1 MHKVKFPREF
11 KIYLP
16 LIILFVFLLMLMPRT
31 GNFNYDYKKGSP
43 WMYETL
49 IAQFD
54 FPVLKTEAE
63 MQEEKETAGSGIIP
77 YYKYSDEVTAESLK
91 AVEEAELGQYDT
103 LRTRI
108 QEIFSSIYSRG
119 VISDLDEGAG
129 NTSVIYIQ
137 RDKRASKYP
146 ISEIYRVSDA
156 RDELLAGLKHSGIAC
171 NFDSLCRYGGIYAML
186 VPNLLF
192 DQQTTDLVH
201 DEAVDYISPTSGIV
215 NAGQLIVSHGEIIT
229 AEIEQL
235 LDSYKAEYENSIGYG
250 GPVFLL

>member
-63 MQEEKETAGSGIIP
+63 MQEERETAGSGIIP

-108 QEIFSSIYSRG
+108 QEIFSSIYS
-119 VISDLDEGAG
+119 IHSLAWSD
-129 NTSVIYIQ
+129 NNI
-137 RDKRASKYP
+137 
-146 ISEIYRVSDA
+146 
-156 RDELLAGLKHSGIAC
+156 
-171 NFDSLCRYGGIYAML
+171 N
-186 VPNLLF
+186 
-192 DQQTTDLVH
+192 
-201 DEAVDYISPTSGIV
+201 
-215 NAGQLIVSHGEIIT
+215 
-229 AEIEQL
+229 
-235 LDSYKAEYENSIGYG
+235 
-250 GPVFLL
+250 

>member
-63 MQEEKETAGSGIIP
+63 MQEERETAGSGIIP

-108 QEIFSSIYSRG
+108 QEIFSSIYLHMNL
-119 VISDLDEGAG
+119 IMFM
-129 NTSVIYIQ
+129 I
-137 RDKRASKYP
+137 
-146 ISEIYRVSDA
+146 
-156 RDELLAGLKHSGIAC
+156 
-171 NFDSLCRYGGIYAML
+171 L
-186 VPNLLF
+186 VRLM
-192 DQQTTDLVH
+192 
-201 DEAVDYISPTSGIV
+201 
-215 NAGQLIVSHGEIIT
+215 
-229 AEIEQL
+229 
-235 LDSYKAEYENSIGYG
+235 KC
-250 GPVFLL
+250 